1 MNILTEQEFKD
12 RLGVGRNLNTAD
24 KLRNIA
30 NEKPNNIAKVIPNID
45 TPNVKALF
53 EAFFIGYEGCAMY
66 GTKFG
71 NKVVFKI
78 YGKTDNQVATI
89 DLWISDSDMNLL
101 SSVSSY
107 IDAKEPFL
115 IGYTD
120 TENFIVVPNDMVAL
134 SLLNKYQEA
143 EKEVEIAK
151 KNYEDFVRR
160 IWMKGDES

>member
-12 RLGVGRNLNTAD
+12 RLGIGNNLNTAD

-30 NEKPNNIAKVIPNID
+30 KTKPSNIAKIVSNVD

-53 EAFFIGYEGCAMY
+53 EAFFMGYESSIMW

-71 NKVVFKI
+71 NKIMFKV
-78 YGKTDNQVATI
+78 YGKTDNQVAEI

-107 IDAKEPFL
+107 KDAKEPFL

-134 SLLNKYQEA
+134 SLLKKYQEA

-151 KNYEDFVRR
+151 KNYEDFVKR
-160 IWMKGDES
+160 IWVKGDES